1 MPSCRPA
8 LTYKPIIMA
17 SSSPPFQTPSKR
29 KRGRETPLTPIKFS
43 FSLNKEEIAEDGS
56 SSPRTTVAHRFK
68 GLDLQSG
75 GGGVGLAT
83 SHVVDVAD
91 ELLFKR
97 QKPDQ
102 PMSDVSDAVDAVVAA
117 TTSGDPS
124 PTMVAESVESEQ
136 VSEPVSSDLSRHR
149 AGTPP
154 LQANRDTSE
163 SADQS
168 ESEDEE
174 VHIVDPVRAALTWQ
188 EDEITVYDPDDK
200 DDDGTGINGVGFRP
214 TPAIAH
220 ARSMKRKQQITE
232 YRKREESEARA
243 RRTQRRREGEAPS
256 RIDKASPRKVRF
268 SESELRNI
276 AVII

>member
-1 MPSCRPA
+1 MLQPV
-8 LTYKPIIMA
+8 IMA

-29 KRGRETPLTPIKFS
+29 KHGQETPLTPIKFS
-43 FSLNKEEIAEDGS
+43 FSLNKEEKVEDGG

-75 GGGVGLAT
+75 GGGVGLAA
-83 SHVVDVAD
+83 SQAADVAD
-91 ELLFKR
+91 GLLFKR

-102 PMSDVSDAVDAVVAA
+102 PMSDVSDAVNPAVDAIASVEPRPKAMPEPADSKVD
-117 TTSGDPS
+117 GEPDWPDPS
-124 PTMVAESVESEQ
+124 RKRS
-136 VSEPVSSDLSRHR
+136 
-149 AGTPP
+149 GTPP
-154 LQANRDTSE
+154 LKLKKDPSQDAND
-163 SADQS
+163 S
-168 ESEDEE
+168 ESEVEDEDT
-174 VHIVDPVRAALTWQ
+174 HIVDPVRAALTWH

-220 ARSMKRKQQITE
+220 ARSMRRRQQITE

-268 SESELRNI
+268 SDSELRNI